1 MAHDPALVVPV
12 AELCRHPASR
22 RRVTTDTAVAEAAR
36 VGDARLEAGS
46 PVSVDVELESLSDG
60 IVVTGVLRSEWHGE
74 CRRCLGPAS
83 GPLVVDVREL
93 YRRTPAAD
101 DDAYAFDGEVLDL
114 RPLVQE
120 ALALDLPLAPLCRP
134 DCAGLCPMC
143 GANRNEADCG
153 HRPDTRDPR
162 WAALDALRAELDL
175 GDS

>member
-22 RRVTTDTAVAEAAR
+22 RRVTTHTSVAEGSH

-60 IVVTGVLRSEWHGE
+60 IVVTGSLRGEWQGE

-83 GPLVVDVREL
+83 GELLVDVREL
-93 YRRTPAAD
+93 YRRNPAPD

-120 ALALDLPLAPLCRP
+120 ALTLDLPLAPLCRP
-134 DCAGLCPMC
+134 DCAGLCPEC
-143 GANRNEADCG
+143 GANRNESDCG

-162 WAALDALRAELDL
+162 WAALDALRSELDL
-175 GDS
+175 GEN